1 MSFTSKLAIFG
12 FILFS
17 LTISVAQADDFA
29 AGDSI
34 GVQRVGDKTFI
45 LHRVSDQETLF
56 SISRRYKVAM
66 GDIQGA
72 NEALKQG
79 LKVGETILVPFG
91 QVANPVSTAA
101 TAPAASPV
109 ASPPVVTAP
118 VATAPVVATTPVGT
132 KTPAAVSS
140 PSQETTPPAAAPP
153 AKPKATTRTSTIT
166 HKVKSGESLYVVAK
180 KYNVSIKDLK
190 AWNSLKAD
198 KVTVGQA
205 LKIQRTVAV
214 ADTESTPTASTTS
227 VASSTKKEEVKKEEK
242 LPAKKE
248 EVSADKKVASGSS
261 STSASSAQPG
271 EWIAHTVKSGE
282 SLFLLAKQYGSSIE
296 ELIQWNAL
304 RSNNLK
310 VGQSIKVGRA
320 TQSAVTIPT
329 VGETVP
335 SGGGSVPTAG
345 ESMPTASESVPSG
358 GRTIPSGDRTKTP
371 ASLST
376 QSTTSPTRSSRPA
389 VSTSSTS
396 TSPATAAPSSATA
409 STTTETT
416 SAPNT
421 SGGFSNNKETG
432 LAELIPNTSGNK
444 KYLVL
449 HRTAPVGSVIR
460 VKNEENDLTIFARVV
475 GVLPETGDNA
485 KLLIKLSQAAFDQL
499 KGVNQR
505 FPVEILY

>member
-1 MSFTSKLAIFG
+1 MYFTSKLAIFG
-12 FILFS
+12 FLLFS
-17 LTISVAQADDFA
+17 LPISFVQANDFVAM
-29 AGDSI
+29 DSI

-45 LHRVSDQETLF
+45 LHRIGEQETLF
-56 SISRRYKVAM
+56 SISRRYKVSM

-79 LKVGETILVPFG
+79 LKVGETILVPHG
-91 QVANPVSTAA
+91 QAATSVSTSTA
-101 TAPAASPV
+101 APAASPV
-109 ASPPVVTAP
+109 ATSPVVE
-118 VATAPVVATTPVGT
+118 
-132 KTPAAVSS
+132 KLAAVSS
-140 PSQETTPPAAAPP
+140 TPVATTSAVVASSPKAEETTPTVATKAAP
-153 AKPKATTRTSTIT
+153 KTTTRTSTIT

-205 LKIQRTVAV
+205 LKIQRTVVV
-214 ADTESTPTASTTS
+214 ADTETTPTTSTTS

-242 LPAKKE
+242 QPAKKE
-248 EVSADKKVASGSS
+248 EVTADKKVASVATTAPAS
-261 STSASSAQPG
+261 STQPG
-271 EWIAHTVKSGE
+271 EWISHTVKSGE

-304 RSNNLK
+304 SSNNLK

-320 TQSAVTIPT
+320 TQST
-329 VGETVP
+329 VA
-335 SGGGSVPTAG
+335 VPTAG
-345 ESMPTASESVPSG
+345 ETTPTVG
-358 GRTIPSGDRTKTP
+358 GTKTP
-371 ASLST
+371 APSNT

-389 VSTSSTS
+389 ASTASTS
-396 TSPATAAPSSATA
+396 TSPAAAAPSSATA
-409 STTTETT
+409 LTSTETT
-416 SAPNT
+416 SVPNT

-449 HRTAPVGSVIR
+449 HRSAPVGSVIR

-485 KLLIKLSQAAFDQL
+485 KLLIKLSQAAYDQL
-499 KGVNQR
+499 KAVNQR

>member
-91 QVANPVSTAA
+91 QVANPVSTAT

-109 ASPPVVTAP
+109 ASSPVVTAP
-118 VATAPVVATTPVGT
+118 VATAPVVATTPVAT

-140 PSQETTPPAAAPP
+140 PSQETTPP

-335 SGGGSVPTAG
+335 TASESVPTAG
-345 ESMPTASESVPSG
+345 ESVPSG
-358 GRTIPSGDRTKTP
+358 GRTKTP
-371 ASLST
+371 ASSST

-389 VSTSSTS
+389 ASTSSTS

-409 STTTETT
+409 STSTETT

>member
-91 QVANPVSTAA
+91 QVANPVSTAT

-109 ASPPVVTAP
+109 VSPPVATAP
-118 VATAPVVATTPVGT
+118 VATAPVVATTPVAT
-132 KTPAAVSS
+132 KTSAAASS

-214 ADTESTPTASTTS
+214 ADNESTPTASTTS

-320 TQSAVTIPT
+320 TQSTVTIPT

-335 SGGGSVPTAG
+335 TASESVPTAG
-345 ESMPTASESVPSG
+345 ESVPSAGGSVPSG
-358 GRTIPSGDRTKTP
+358 GRTKTP
-371 ASLST
+371 ASSST

-389 VSTSSTS
+389 AASTSSTS
-396 TSPATAAPSSATA
+396 TSPTTAAPSSATA